1 MSEQAKIHYS
11 GDVFISYSDADEDV
25 DWVEDVFAPHLR
37 AKSHLT
43 VITPENFQMGP
54 TRAWNIR
61 RAVEDTHRTILVITP
76 EWLAGDYTNFTGD
89 ILIHSDPATR
99 KRKVWPVLLRPAE
112 LPVELDRLER
122 IDLTHPRRR
131 NSQMH
136 KLIRSLEDV
145 APVPPQEQFPSRWEW
160 YWRQARRRGVT
171 PGRVLWAGVVLAA
184 ALLLVFTRGPG
195 WERLTSPPNRDRME
209 RLFAANG
216 LLFAASVTE
225 TGADSGLWR
234 STDGGQTWQSIGGF
248 LHLGDIR
255 ASVRDFAST
264 ETAIYAATRGAGL
277 WRFSADENE
286 WVRVGEDQLPVNL
299 HRMAVGADGER
310 LIVTGID
317 GGVYL
322 SIDSGDIWRQMDG
335 QRNCAD
341 PDGNLPAPIVS
352 GVALVQEGRLLV
364 GSGGDPPLNSG
375 LYASRDG
382 GECWQ
387 RVHGAET
394 SGSVRLGNEYL
405 ALAALPDGEIL
416 VLYRDRDAEQG
427 DPSVHLWALDAAEP
441 IWPSK
446 NGALLR
452 LVVVPS
458 NPPRWYAAT
467 LDGTIV
473 SDTVPPSP
481 TGERHF
487 PGPRSCV
494 ILLCQA
500 VDFALAADGETPLLL
515 TWRRFYGWGIV
526 PGYRLLWP

>member
-1 MSEQAKIHYS
+1 MTEHEGIHYT
-11 GDVFISYSDADEDV
+11 GDVFVSYSDADEDWV
-25 DWVEDVFAPHLR
+25 LDTLAPRLRQSGLIVVTREELTTGATHSLNLERAVKETRRTIVVLSDDWVANEWNNFEANLLVHL
-37 AKSHLT
+37 
-43 VITPENFQMGP
+43 
-54 TRAWNIR
+54 
-61 RAVEDTHRTILVITP
+61 
-76 EWLAGDYTNFTGD
+76 
-89 ILIHSDPATR
+89 DPAAR
-99 KRKVWPVLLRPAE
+99 KRKILPVLLRPTESIPLAIDH
-112 LPVELDRLER
+112 LQHL
-122 IDLTHPRRR
+122 DLTNEKRRESR
-131 NSQMH
+131 LR
-136 KLIRSLEDV
+136 KLIRDMEDV
-145 APVPPQEQFPSRWEW
+145 APVPPQDHFPNRWEW

-171 PGRVLWAGVVLAA
+171 PGRVAVAGVVLVA

-195 WERLTSPPNRDRME
+195 WERLTSPPNRDPME

-234 STDGGQTWQSIGGF
+234 SADGGKTWQSIGGF
-248 LHLGDIR
+248 LHLGDVR
-255 ASVRDFAST
+255 ASVRDFAAT
-264 ETAIYAATRGAGL
+264 ETVIYAATRGAGL
-277 WRFSADENE
+277 WRAPANENE
-286 WVRVGEDQLPVNL
+286 WARVGEDQLPVNL
-299 HRMAVGADGER
+299 HRMAAGANGER

-322 SIDSGDIWRQMDG
+322 STDGGDIWRQVDG

-387 RVHGAET
+387 RVHGAEI
-394 SGSVRLGNEYL
+394 SGSVRLGHEYL

-452 LVVVPS
+452 LVVVS
-458 NPPRWYAAT
+458 SDPPRWYAAT
-467 LDGTIV
+467 LDGAIV

-515 TWRRFYGWGIV
+515 TWRRFYGWDVV